1 MQHVQGPWSTTD
13 CRLAPC
19 ARRRVASSALIA
31 ARRFLSDR
39 GKDWRVGGVFSPR
52 DARDRTSAVD
62 NPQSGGTPQMNPSSR
77 PKWPLQLIATATI
90 AALALAALAV
100 PALASANSDK
110 VDGVRAEIRRETLEV
125 KGGDGGQ
132 QVALRLKAADPN
144 TLQVDAGGDGSA
156 DFSFARGDVHAIKV
170 KMGDGNDSARVDD
183 ANGAFTDSIP
193 TTIAGGDGN
202 DSLEGGQV
210 QVAAENERFK
220 GGDGNDSVDG
230 GKGNDTA
237 YLGDGNDT
245 FRWDNGEGSDVIE
258 GQDGTDTMVFNGAA
272 VAENVT
278 MSANGGRLTFFR
290 VQGNVTMDTDGVEIV
305 DDNAI
310 GGADT
315 VTVNDLTGT
324 DVTQTNIDLAGAFGG
339 NAGDG
344 AVDSVV
350 VNGTNGNDNIAIDG
364 NGSGADVTGLATSVS
379 VKHADPTDTLSVN
392 TLLGT
397 DHVATNGV
405 AGLIQVL
412 VDGLAV

>member
-1 MQHVQGPWSTTD
+1 M
-13 CRLAPC
+13 RLAFL
-19 ARRRVASSALIA
+19 AAAVIAFAVTALVVAAHSSA
-31 ARRFLSDR
+31 
-39 GKDWRVGGVFSPR
+39 K
-52 DARDRTSAVD
+52 
-62 NPQSGGTPQMNPSSR
+62 N
-77 PKWPLQLIATATI
+77 
-90 AALALAALAV
+90 
-100 PALASANSDK
+100 DK
-110 VDGVRAEIRRETLEV
+110 VDGVRAEIKHGTLDV
-125 KGGDGGQ
+125 KGSQHGDAI
-132 QVALRLKAADPN
+132 ALRLKAGDPSRI
-144 TLQVDAGGDGSA
+144 QVDVGDDASA
-156 DFSFARGDVHAIKV
+156 DFTFARSDVSAIKV
-170 KMGDGNDSARVDD
+170 RGGHRADSIRIDD

-193 TTIAGGDGN
+193 TTIAGGAGN

-210 QVAAENERFK
+210 QPLAENETFYA
-220 GGDGNDSVDG
+220 GPGNDLVDG

-258 GQDGTDTMVFNGAA
+258 GQDGTDTMEFNGNPGT
-272 VAENVT
+272 ENVT

-290 VQGNVTMDTDGVEIV
+290 LQGNVTMDTNDVEIV
-305 DDNAI
+305 DNNPI

-339 NAGDG
+339 TAADG
-344 AVDSVV
+344 ALDSVV
-350 VNGTNGNDNIAIDG
+350 VNGTNGDDNIAING
-364 NGSGADVTGLATSVS
+364 NGSGADVTGLATAVS

-392 TLLGT
+392 TLAGT